1 MSASPTQIR
10 SDADIKKALEE
21 TSLRLKN
28 VVELGKYSFDLEE
41 KREQSL
47 ISQSGQI
54 LTAISLFSA
63 GILMALPILLTYTSI
78 PESRLMLVAG
88 ITGLSII
95 ISLFLSIMTQW
106 RFRYLSL
113 MTAEEFRTETEED
126 ADHYQFQF
134 QYDYQWIQ
142 QLSSIQKAKRINNN
156 KRVRFLMA
164 SMVFFLIG
172 VTIFAA
178 GIIVALCL

>member
-78 PESRLMLVAG
+78 P
-88 ITGLSII
+88 
-95 ISLFLSIMTQW
+95 
-106 RFRYLSL
+106 
-113 MTAEEFRTETEED
+113 
-126 ADHYQFQF
+126 
-134 QYDYQWIQ
+134 
-142 QLSSIQKAKRINNN
+142 
-156 KRVRFLMA
+156 
-164 SMVFFLIG
+164 
-172 VTIFAA
+172 
-178 GIIVALCL
+178 

>member
-1 MSASPTQIR
+1 
-10 SDADIKKALEE
+10 
-21 TSLRLKN
+21 
-28 VVELGKYSFDLEE
+28 
-41 KREQSL
+41 
-47 ISQSGQI
+47 
-54 LTAISLFSA
+54 
-63 GILMALPILLTYTSI
+63 MALPILLTYTSI
-78 PESRLMLVAG
+78 PESQLMLIAG

-113 MTAEEFRTETEED
+113 MTAEEFRTEIEED

-142 QLSSIQKAKRINNN
+142 ELSSIQKAKRINNN